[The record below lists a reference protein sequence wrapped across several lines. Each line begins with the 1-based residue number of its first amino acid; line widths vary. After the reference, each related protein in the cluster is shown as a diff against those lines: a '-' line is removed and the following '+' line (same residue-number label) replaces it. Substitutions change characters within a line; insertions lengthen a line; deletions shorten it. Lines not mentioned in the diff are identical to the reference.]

1 MNQACSA
8 DTINIRISCDIVLYH
23 VILSKLYH
31 MRTSISDVDLYFQI
45 LYKYFVTRNTLNSW
59 KQNLLYI
66 FLHV

>member
-1 MNQACSA
+1 MNQACPA

-45 LYKYFVTRNTLNSW
+45 LKIGRTVQL
-59 KQNLLYI
+59 KQSRTAH
-66 FLHV
+66 F